1 LKPRNVNGGVHT
13 GCDAGG
19 VTPPHIHL
27 PGLNGIRAIAA
38 VAVLL
43 SHIDQFSRLFGLP
56 TLGFSQNGA
65 AVYGVI
71 LFFVLSGYLI
81 TYLLLVERNRCGRVN
96 IRDFYIRRILR
107 IWPLYY
113 LVFVGTVVFLALTG
127 LHPPGGLRNT
137 ALLYGLFLSN
147 VGYALGYGVLTI
159 LPLWSIGVEEQFY
172 AFWPILINRAHSVAR
187 ALFGVLFGYLAVKL
201 CLRLTANG
209 VMLDVVATTPY
220 SCMAIGGLMA
230 VATLKGSPVLRIAF
244 APAVQVIAWLVLAI
258 GVVVGP
264 PNLLSI
270 IDPEINALF
279 HAIVIANVSRNPKTL
294 ISLEHRLPDYLGKIS
309 YGIYVLH
316 VPCLVLIA
324 HLMHDRFG
332 IVLSP
337 SPAGYAVAYAIGTG
351 GTLLLATASYRWFE
365 RPFLEWKSA
374 FSRIGTAAAARRP
387 MGTLAG
393 GRAT

>member
-1 LKPRNVNGGVHT
+1 M
-13 GCDAGG
+13 
-19 VTPPHIHL
+19 TPSHIHL

-81 TYLLLVERNRCGRVN
+81 TYLLLVERNTFGRVN

-113 LVFVGTVVFLALTG
+113 LVFFGTVVFLELTG
-127 LHPPGGLRNT
+127 LHAPGGLRNT

-159 LPLWSIGVEEQFY
+159 FPLWSVGVEEQFY
-172 AFWPILINRAHSVAR
+172 ALWPILINRAHSTAW

-201 CLRLTANG
+201 CLRLIANG
-209 VMLDVVATTPY
+209 ILLDVVAITPY

-230 VATLKGSPVLRIAF
+230 VATFESLPMLRIVF
-244 APAVQVIAWLVLAI
+244 APSVQVIAWLVLGI
-258 GVVVGP
+258 GVVLGP
-264 PNLLSI
+264 PHLLALL
-270 IDPEINALF
+270 DHEINALF

-294 ISLEHRLPDYLGKIS
+294 ISLEYRPCDYFGRIS
-309 YGIYVLH
+309 YGVYVLH
-316 VPCLVLIA
+316 MPCLVLIA
-324 HLMHDRFG
+324 YLMHDRFG
-332 IVLSP
+332 IVLNP
-337 SPAGYAVAYAIGTG
+337 TPAGYAVAYAIGTG
-351 GTLLLATASYRWFE
+351 GTMLLATASYRWFE
-365 RPFLEWKSA
+365 RPFLQWKSA
-374 FSRIGTAAAARRP
+374 FSRIETEPAIRRRIDA
-387 MGTLAG
+387 LAG